1 MSKRYAIFLTVFF
14 CGFLAFFFAA
24 NLISPDRDFSQDEN
38 RYLAQLP
45 TLDAGDFKLSLD
57 PFSGES
63 GDFFSGKFMSDFETY
78 LTDQFVFRDQW
89 IAAKA
94 LAERAAGKGENNG
107 VYLCDQDTL
116 ISRFETPDPERVAD
130 NLDYVN
136 KLVENVDIPVYFS
149 LIPGKVSVWADRLP
163 DGAPNASEEDILAQ
177 AEERT
182 QARWVDIAAALEA
195 RKGEDIYYRLDHHWT
210 SLGAYYGYAALMEAM
225 GLEAAPLSD
234 YEKTTVSTDFN
245 GTTYSSS
252 GVRWMA
258 PDAIDIYVPEEGIAV
273 TAWNGSQPEAGV
285 LYDWSKLEVK
295 DKYSFFLGGNKPLVV
310 VEGRNTDGPRL
321 LVIRDSYSDS
331 LAPFLTADFSQVHL
345 FDPRYNKTPV
355 SQYVA
360 ENEIDQ
366 VLVLYSVA
374 NFVSDGNLFVLSR

>member
-177 AEERT
+177 AEEST

-295 DKYSFFLGGNKPLVV
+295 DKYSFFLGGNKPLAVV
-310 VEGRNTDGPRL
+310 KGPNADGPRL

>member
-177 AEERT
+177 AEEST

-195 RKGEDIYYRLDHHWT
+195 HKGEDIYYRLDHHWT

-310 VEGRNTDGPRL
+310 AEGRNTDGPRL

>member
-177 AEERT
+177 AEEST

-195 RKGEDIYYRLDHHWT
+195 HKGER
-210 SLGAYYGYAALMEAM
+210 ARVC
-225 GLEAAPLSD
+225 P
-234 YEKTTVSTDFN
+234 
-245 GTTYSSS
+245 
-252 GVRWMA
+252 
-258 PDAIDIYVPEEGIAV
+258 
-273 TAWNGSQPEAGV
+273 GS
-285 LYDWSKLEVK
+285 Y
-295 DKYSFFLGGNKPLVV
+295 
-310 VEGRNTDGPRL
+310 
-321 LVIRDSYSDS
+321 
-331 LAPFLTADFSQVHL
+331 
-345 FDPRYNKTPV
+345 
-355 SQYVA
+355 
-360 ENEIDQ
+360 
-366 VLVLYSVA
+366 
-374 NFVSDGNLFVLSR
+374 

>member
-177 AEERT
+177 AEEST

-258 PDAIDIYVPEEGIAV
+258 PDAIDIYVPEEEITV

>member
-177 AEERT
+177 AEENT
-182 QARWVDIAAALEA
+182 QSRWLNIAAALEA

>member
-177 AEERT
+177 AEEST

-234 YEKTTVSTDFN
+234 YEKITVSTDFN

>member
-1 MSKRYAIFLTVFF
+1 MSKRYAIFLTALF
-14 CGFLAFFFAA
+14 CGFLAVFFAA

-38 RYLAQLP
+38 RYLAQKP
-45 TLDAGDFKLSLD
+45 ELDADDFKLSLA

-63 GDFFSGKFMSDFETY
+63 GDFFTGKFMSDFETY

-94 LAERAAGKGENNG
+94 MAERLAGKGENNG

-116 ISRFETPDPERVAD
+116 IPRFDRPDAAKVTN

-136 KLVENVDIPVYFS
+136 KLVENVDVPVYFS

-163 DGAPNASEEDILAQ
+163 NGAPNASEGDILAQ
-177 AEERT
+177 AQTAT
-182 QARWVDIAAALEA
+182 QARWVDIASALEA
-195 RKGEDIYYRLDHHWT
+195 HKDEDIYYRLDHHWT

-225 GLEAAPLSD
+225 GLEVTPLSD
-234 YEKTTVSTDFN
+234 YEKTTVSDDFK

-258 PDAIDIYVPEEGIAV
+258 PDSIDIYVPEEGITV
-273 TAWNGSQPEAGV
+273 TAWNGTRPEEGV

-295 DKYSFFLGGNKPLVV
+295 DKYSFFLGGNKPLAVV
-310 VEGRNTDGPRL
+310 KGQNTVGPKL

-331 LAPFLTADFSQVHL
+331 LAPFLTVDFSEVHL

-360 ENEIDQ
+360 ENGIDQ
-366 VLVLYSVA
+366 VLVLYSVS
-374 NFVSDGNLFVLSR
+374 NFVSDGNLFILSK